1 MKKNVLFFTL
11 LAALTPQLIFAAVD
25 VAPEVP
31 DLMLPTE
38 ETLFEDKSPLVAM
51 DQEKVAP
58 VEEKADPTPAPAP
71 APKKARSTKK
81 KTTVKKDVPPVTK
94 TVAKVNTEEVTVENI
109 LPAATATVAE
119 AVVSTPTA
127 VAPVTIA
134 SAPAGTEEKF
144 EPARETAPALDKPAP
159 KKEIKVLFNPP
170 TDRDPTLSADDT
182 LLLKHREQERLR
194 AIEAERQR
202 KIEAERRRL
211 AEIERQRQLEL
222 ERLRDPSR
230 EIRGKIRINGIIG
243 QEVFIGDR
251 VYGVGST
258 VLGARIVQVLPE
270 SVVFTYKGQRFTKKV
285 QLK

>member
-1 MKKNVLFFTL
+1 MKKNTLLLTL
-11 LAALTPQLIFAAVD
+11 LAVFSAQTICAAVD

-38 ETLFEDKSPLVAM
+38 ETLFAEEPKQPVL
-51 DQEKVAP
+51 QEVSA
-58 VEEKADPTPAPAP
+58 VEEEVPVVKKTAP
-71 APKKARSTKK
+71 TKK
-81 KTTVKKDVPPVTK
+81 KKAAKKALPPVTQAAA
-94 TVAKVNTEEVTVENI
+94 TVNTEEVAVENL
-109 LPAATATVAE
+109 LPVAPAQEPQTVASSP
-119 AVVSTPTA
+119 VVA
-127 VAPVTIA
+127 EPVTIA
-134 SAPAGTEEKF
+134 AAPAGAEEKF
-144 EPARETAPALDKPAP
+144 EPARDTNPDLTKAPE
-159 KKEIKVLFNPP
+159 KKELKVLFNPP
-170 TDRDPTLSADDT
+170 TDRDPTLSVDDT
-182 LLLKHREQERLR
+182 LLLKHREEERLR

-270 SVVFTYKGQRFTKKV
+270 SVVFTYKGQKFTKKV